1 MKTKFLFILAAASLL
16 LTGACSSSDDESG
29 NGSQTGGGGGT
40 QETPDYIELKFMSF
54 NIRLN
59 SSSDGSNA
67 WDYRQEA
74 AVKMIQDQKPVC
86 IGMQEVQPGQ
96 NSYLK
101 SKLTEY
107 GVYGLGRNS
116 ASAPEDSSSTDEC
129 MMVYWLKSEVD
140 LVSYGTFWLSETP
153 DVKSYGWDATI
164 RRTCTWCM
172 FRHKATK
179 QLFYFFN
186 THFDHKGETAR
197 TESVKLIVKKIKEI
211 NFGDNRPVVL
221 VADFNSNTSHERF
234 VPLHEYMKDARTN
247 AAITDDH
254 YTYNGWGKS
263 SSTIDH
269 LFYRGEG
276 CEALE
281 YHTVTENY
289 GVPYVSDHYPVTL
302 RLKIPVKK

>member
-1 MKTKFLFILAAASLL
+1 MKKRLFFILAAASLL
-16 LTGACSSSDDESG
+16 LTGAACSSSDDGSG
-29 NGSQTGGGGGT
+29 NGSGDGGNT
-40 QETPDYIELKFMSF
+40 EPKDYIELKFMSF

-59 SSSDGSNA
+59 TSDDGANR
-67 WDYRQEA
+67 WTYRKEA
-74 AVKMIQDQKPVC
+74 AVKMIQDQKPVVF
-86 IGMQEVQPGQ
+86 GMQEVQPGQ
-96 NSYLK
+96 NTYLK
-101 SKLTEY
+101 SQLPEY

-116 ASAPEDSSSTDEC
+116 AAAPEDSSSSDEC

-186 THFDHKGETAR
+186 THFDHKGDEAR

-211 NFGDNRPVVL
+211 NFADNRPVVL

-234 VPLHEYMKDARTN
+234 VPLHEFMKDARTN

-254 YTYNGWGKS
+254 YTYNGWGAK

-269 LFYRGEG
+269 IFYRGEG

-281 YHTVTENY
+281 FHTVIENY
-289 GVPYVSDHYPVTL
+289 GVPYVSDHYPITL
-302 RLKIPVKK
+302 RLKIPVK